1 MDTEEIKKNKVGF
14 ILQFALPSSV
24 AMILT
29 CVLTVTDGFF
39 TGNFVGEEAL
49 AAVNLGLPILYV
61 YLATGLCIG
70 VGGSVICG
78 RLVGEKNLYKANRV
92 FTQTMVLALAVCAVL
107 SVIVYFLF
115 EPVLHI
121 LKAEGNLAVYFRQ
134 YYFVMLFDFPLL
146 VLSTV
151 LSMFIRADGKPQVCM
166 MVSILT
172 CVLNILLDYIFMA
185 KLDMGVQGSAI
196 ASLLVCIVSALLQV
210 LYFVKS
216 TERDGIKFAF
226 FKFDKDVNK
235 ETLLNGSSEFIGEA
249 ASAVSMF
256 AFNFVLMKY
265 IGSEGV
271 AAFTILGFSVYAF
284 SMIVL
289 GFGQGLMPLV
299 SICAGAKEFK
309 TAVQLRQITDRI
321 LFALGLVFA
330 LVLFLFG
337 LQYAKVFGAGGHVAL
352 MVAGGLRIFA
362 VTFVVTGYNV
372 IASMIFTSLGKAK
385 ESALVSALR
394 GIVLLLAFTFVFP
407 YFWGM
412 NGIWLVTPATEVLTF
427 AVSIALIRKFSRS
440 AL

>member
-78 RLVGEKNLYKANRV
+78 RLLGQKNVHKVNQV
-92 FTQTMVLALAVCAVL
+92 FTQTIVLTMAVCLAL
-107 SVIVYFLF
+107 SVIVWFLF
-115 EPVLHI
+115 EPILHI

-151 LSMFIRADGKPQVCM
+151 LSMFIRADGKPQICM

-216 TERDGIKFAF
+216 TEKDGIKFAF

-265 IGSEGV
+265 VGTEGV

-309 TAVQLRQITDRI
+309 NSSSAQADYRQDFICIGISFCTCVVFLWLAICKNVRCRRSCCLNGCRRI
-321 LFALGLVFA
+321 
-330 LVLFLFG
+330 
-337 LQYAKVFGAGGHVAL
+337 
-352 MVAGGLRIFA
+352 
-362 VTFVVTGYNV
+362 
-372 IASMIFTSLGKAK
+372 
-385 ESALVSALR
+385 
-394 GIVLLLAFTFVFP
+394 
-407 YFWGM
+407 
-412 NGIWLVTPATEVLTF
+412 
-427 AVSIALIRKFSRS
+427 
-440 AL
+440 